1 VAYKTQPELT
11 ENRASRGNS
20 YVEQP
25 VTIEPRFPR
34 TIHVVIFSCLLSTLS
49 SAQINVTTFH
59 YDNARTGQDTFETV
73 LTTANVNSNQFGKL
87 FTTAV
92 DGYVY
97 AQPLYLANVTV
108 SGAKH
113 DVLWQPG
120 LWRNREERRHKVR
133 SL

>member
-1 VAYKTQPELT
+1 
-11 ENRASRGNS
+11 
-20 YVEQP
+20 VEQP

-113 DVLWQPG
+113 NVLWQPG